1 MNWQNQLSRFT
12 TYHFRVISQAA
23 KSHHGRF
30 ILLGL
35 LVGLVYLP
43 QWIGYLLPRAL
54 KGKTGWFLIL
64 CMLCMTGFDLWTKRA
79 LLTRFQASE
88 EDRWLGYALIIV
100 GVLIFPFCRFA
111 LWSQALV
118 WLAVLVGI
126 AIATWGLRFLYH
138 FPAATFFVSLTVYPR
153 VGLISRGLWDFFTPH
168 LFLEK
173 NMAQVSSWAMRG
185 IGFDAMPQG
194 RFIFFPE
201 GSVEVGWGCN
211 GLDMAIT
218 LALAGLFMGLIY
230 RQKRSDMVWM
240 IALAV
245 LVSLLANIP
254 RLILVTIAYVYWGA
268 QWFHFWH
275 GFWGGQIFSGMLFT
289 IYYYWMT
296 ARIEQEKKHA

>member
-138 FPAATFFVSLTVYPR
+138 FPAATFLGGFGTLLR
-153 VGLISRGLWDFFTPH
+153 RISFWKKIWRRL
-168 LFLEK
+168 
-173 NMAQVSSWAMRG
+173 V
-185 IGFDAMPQG
+185 
-194 RFIFFPE
+194 
-201 GSVEVGWGCN
+201 
-211 GLDMAIT
+211 
-218 LALAGLFMGLIY
+218 AGLCEELGLMQC
-230 RQKRSDMVWM
+230 RRDASFFFLK
-240 IALAV
+240 
-245 LVSLLANIP
+245 
-254 RLILVTIAYVYWGA
+254 A
-268 QWFHFWH
+268 Q
-275 GFWGGQIFSGMLFT
+275 
-289 IYYYWMT
+289 
-296 ARIEQEKKHA
+296 

>member
-1 MNWQNQLSRFT
+1 
-12 TYHFRVISQAA
+12 
-23 KSHHGRF
+23 
-30 ILLGL
+30 
-35 LVGLVYLP
+35 
-43 QWIGYLLPRAL
+43 
-54 KGKTGWFLIL
+54 
-64 CMLCMTGFDLWTKRA
+64 
-79 LLTRFQASE
+79 
-88 EDRWLGYALIIV
+88 
-100 GVLIFPFCRFA
+100 
-111 LWSQALV
+111 
-118 WLAVLVGI
+118 
-126 AIATWGLRFLYH
+126 
-138 FPAATFFVSLTVYPR
+138 
-153 VGLISRGLWDFFTPH
+153 
-168 LFLEK
+168 
-173 NMAQVSSWAMRG
+173 
-185 IGFDAMPQG
+185 MPQG

-254 RLILVTIAYVYWGA
+254 RLILVTIAYGSWGA